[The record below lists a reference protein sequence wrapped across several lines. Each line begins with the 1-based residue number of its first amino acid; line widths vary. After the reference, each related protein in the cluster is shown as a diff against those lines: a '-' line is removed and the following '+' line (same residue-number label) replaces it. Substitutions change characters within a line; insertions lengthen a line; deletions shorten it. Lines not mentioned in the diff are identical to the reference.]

1 MIISF
6 PTPYFI
12 NSFLWGI
19 EKGLY
24 YFIMKKLVLWSVLL
38 LLCGCE
44 SKSTQVKN
52 KATDLLEDY
61 TNALDNAKSK
71 EEVKILKEEFER
83 KGEMLEDEVNKL
95 QESGDYSLKD
105 MQDIM
110 QDEKLKGL
118 VEQAKEAERNAYNRC
133 KE

>member
-1 MIISF
+1 
-6 PTPYFI
+6 
-12 NSFLWGI
+12 
-19 EKGLY
+19 
-24 YFIMKKLVLWSVLL
+24 MKKLVLWSVLL

-118 VEQAKEAERNAYNRC
+118 VEQAKEAEQNAYNRC

>member
-1 MIISF
+1 
-6 PTPYFI
+6 
-12 NSFLWGI
+12 
-19 EKGLY
+19 
-24 YFIMKKLVLWSVLL
+24 MKKLVLWSVLL

-118 VEQAKEAERNAYNRC
+118 VEQAKEAERNVYNRC

>member
-1 MIISF
+1 
-6 PTPYFI
+6 
-12 NSFLWGI
+12 
-19 EKGLY
+19 
-24 YFIMKKLVLWSVLL
+24 MKKLILWSVLL

-61 TNALDNAKSK
+61 TDALDNAKSK

-105 MQDIM
+105 MQDM
-110 QDEKLKGL
+110 MHDEKLKEL
-118 VEQAKEAERNAYNRC
+118 AKRAKKAERDAYNRC
-133 KE
+133 NE

>member
-1 MIISF
+1 
-6 PTPYFI
+6 
-12 NSFLWGI
+12 
-19 EKGLY
+19 
-24 YFIMKKLVLWSVLL
+24 MKKLVLWSVLL

-52 KATDLLEDY
+52 KATDLLVDY

-110 QDEKLKGL
+110 QDEKLKEL

>member
-1 MIISF
+1 
-6 PTPYFI
+6 
-12 NSFLWGI
+12 
-19 EKGLY
+19 
-24 YFIMKKLVLWSVLL
+24 MKKLVLWSVLL